1 MAACS
6 GSGVMRGFHC
16 RFLPDDFGPA
26 SFFFLAGTFC
36 CWFCWRLLPLIGQS
50 FFTCWS
56 DLHRQQNSFSTAFT
70 SFPQSACLWPS
81 CKQLKHLCLLPS
93 SLALPLTVVLSAL
106 TVAFLALPKG
116 TPKTRLSFAQSSL
129 KLSHSSVREIISART
144 SFRSLR
150 RSAFA
155 RSSAL
160 AFFSCSS
167 SISPVS
173 DDPDSLF
180 PFSCPPPLR
189 RGISTTPFIPA
200 IKHFVTGLPSPEH
213 HPFFSTKA
221 IGSALI
227 SSPTLESN
235 APSLT
240 TMLP

>member
-1 MAACS
+1 
-6 GSGVMRGFHC
+6 MRGFHC

-36 CWFCWRLLPLIGQS
+36 CRFCWLLLPLIGQS

-56 DLHRQQNSFSTAFT
+56 DLHLQQNIFSTAFT

-240 TMLP
+240 TIFVLVIGSMVLG

>member
-36 CWFCWRLLPLIGQS
+36 CRFCWLLLPLIGQS

-93 SLALPLTVVLSAL
+93 SFALPLTVVLSAL

-116 TPKTRLSFAQSSL
+116 TPKTRLNFAQSSL

-167 SISPVS
+167 SMSSLSNNPGSKFPFPSPPFPRGYTTPVS
-173 DDPDSLF
+173 
-180 PFSCPPPLR
+180 
-189 RGISTTPFIPA
+189 PA
-200 IKHFVTGLPSPEH
+200 FRHFVTGSPSPEH